1 MLIILFYK
9 YLTINLLNKCILKNL
24 KITKIK
30 NNYMRKILEQIFK
43 LSEHD
48 TTIKKELLAGL
59 TTFITMAY
67 IIFVNPQIM
76 SLSGM
81 DQGAIFVGTCL
92 AAALACI
99 VMGFF
104 ANWPIGLAPGMGLNA
119 FFTYTVVGEMGYT
132 WEVALGAVFLAGV
145 LFFIMSITRLR
156 AWMISSIPLN
166 LRVAMGA
173 GVGLFIGLIGLKN
186 GGIIVGNQATL
197 LSLGEFSKIETLLAA
212 IGFLIISILSVRKI
226 TGAII
231 IGILMTTLIAYFAG
245 LIEFNGLVSY
255 PPDIA
260 PTFMKL
266 DILGALNLGMLT
278 IIMSFLFVNLFDTTG
293 TLLGVAARA
302 NLISNDEKSDG
313 LNKALKADSSAS
325 IFGTFFGCSP
335 VTSYVESS
343 AGVEAGGRTGLTSI
357 VVGLL
362 FLFAM
367 FLSPLASIIPPYAT
381 AGALIYVAILML
393 SGMEKLNWSSTA
405 ELLPALIII
414 VMIPLTFSIADGIA
428 LGFLTYIFLKIFNG
442 EFKNIASGAWVLTLI
457 FISKFIFL

>member
-1 MLIILFYK
+1 MKQTLD
-9 YLTINLLNKCILKNL
+9 
-24 KITKIK
+24 
-30 NNYMRKILEQIFK
+30 QIFK
-43 LSEHD
+43 LQDNH
-48 TTIKKELLAGL
+48 TTIKKEFLAGF

-76 SLSGM
+76 ALSGM

-92 AAALACI
+92 AAAIACF

-119 FFTYTVVGEMGYT
+119 FFTYTVVGEMGYS

-166 LRVAMGA
+166 LRIAMGA

-197 LSLGEFSKIETLLAA
+197 LSLGEFSQIETLLAA
-212 IGFLIISILSVRKI
+212 IGFLIISILSVRKV

-231 IGILMTTLIAYFAG
+231 IGILTTTLIAYFVG
-245 LIEFNGLVSY
+245 LIEFNGIVSY
-255 PPDIA
+255 PPEIA

-293 TLLGVAARA
+293 TLLGVATRA
-302 NLISNDEKSDG
+302 NLISNDEQSDE

-343 AGVEAGGRTGLTSI
+343 AGVEAGGRTGLTSV

-405 ELLPALIII
+405 ELLPALVII

-428 LGFLTYIFLKIFNG
+428 LGFLTYVFLKIFNG
-442 EFKNIASGAWVLTLI
+442 EYKDVALGAWFLTII
-457 FISKFIFL
+457 FISKFIFLG

>member
-1 MLIILFYK
+1 MKQTLD
-9 YLTINLLNKCILKNL
+9 
-24 KITKIK
+24 
-30 NNYMRKILEQIFK
+30 QIFK
-43 LSEHD
+43 LQDNH
-48 TTIKKELLAGL
+48 TTIKKEFLAGF

-76 SLSGM
+76 ALSGM

-92 AAALACI
+92 AAAIACF

-119 FFTYTVVGEMGYT
+119 FFTYTVVGEMGYS

-166 LRVAMGA
+166 LRIAMGA

-197 LSLGEFSKIETLLAA
+197 LSLGEFSQIETLLAA
-212 IGFLIISILSVRKI
+212 IGFLIISILSVRKV

-231 IGILMTTLIAYFAG
+231 IGILTTTLIAYFVG
-245 LIEFNGLVSY
+245 LIEFNGIVSY
-255 PPDIA
+255 PPEIA

-293 TLLGVAARA
+293 TLLGVATRA
-302 NLISNDEKSDG
+302 NLISNDEQSDE

-405 ELLPALIII
+405 ELLPALVII

-428 LGFLTYIFLKIFNG
+428 LGFLTYVFLKIFNG
-442 EFKNIASGAWVLTLI
+442 EFRDIASGAWFLTLI

>member
-1 MLIILFYK
+1 MKQTLD
-9 YLTINLLNKCILKNL
+9 
-24 KITKIK
+24 
-30 NNYMRKILEQIFK
+30 QIFK
-43 LSEHD
+43 LQDNH
-48 TTIKKELLAGL
+48 TTIKKEFLAGF

-76 SLSGM
+76 ALSGM

-92 AAALACI
+92 AAAIACF

-119 FFTYTVVGEMGYT
+119 FFTYTVVGEMGYS

-166 LRVAMGA
+166 LRIAMGA

-186 GGIIVGNQATL
+186 GGIIVSNQATL
-197 LSLGEFSKIETLLAA
+197 LSLGEFSQIETLLAA
-212 IGFLIISILSVRKI
+212 IGFLIISILSVRKV

-231 IGILMTTLIAYFAG
+231 IGILTTTLIAYFVG
-245 LIEFNGLVSY
+245 LIELNGIVSY
-255 PPDIA
+255 PPEIA

-293 TLLGVAARA
+293 TLLGVATRA
-302 NLISNDEKSDG
+302 NLISNDGKSDG
-313 LNKALKADSSAS
+313 LSKALKADSSAS

-405 ELLPALIII
+405 ELLPALVII

-428 LGFLTYIFLKIFNG
+428 LGFLTYVFLKIFNG
-442 EFKNIASGAWVLTLI
+442 EYIDIASGAWFLTLI